1 MQIAA
6 KYAHIWE
13 SSYLTPEQFTTLN
26 EKFEGIFEK
35 THRRGDRKMVT
46 KSIELDVV
54 IFASESDLEYK
65 KKIIELERGPAIV
78 KY

>member
-13 SSYLTPEQFTTLN
+13 SSYLTPEQFNTLN
-26 EKFEGIFEK
+26 EKFEGVFEK
-35 THRRGDRKMVT
+35 THRRGDRKVVT

-54 IFASESDLEYK
+54 IGQSIWMGIHLITND
-65 KKIIELERGPAIV
+65 
-78 KY
+78 

>member
-1 MQIAA
+1 
-6 KYAHIWE
+6 
-13 SSYLTPEQFTTLN
+13 
-26 EKFEGIFEK
+26 
-35 THRRGDRKMVT
+35 MVT